1 MKKRLNPS
9 KEFETLYIVYEA
21 KIYEHK
27 VIEWSYFTDS
37 SGNGDLVEVEY
48 HDNKPFDKF
57 STTIL
62 SFDGKTYVRIEQDG
76 LYTISIKKA
85 IRVAFKTY
93 KSMEE
98 RRGRKLAQSI
108 PTYFGKY
115 FDDFPELFI

>member
-1 MKKRLNPS
+1 MLSS
-9 KEFETLYIVYEA
+9 KEFNTLYIVFEA
-21 KIYEHK
+21 KVYEHK
-27 VIEWSYFTDS
+27 VVEWSYFTDS
-37 SGNGDLVEVEY
+37 SGKGKLVEVEY
-48 HDNKPFDKF
+48 HDNRPCDKF
-57 STTIL
+57 NTTIL
-62 SFDGKTYVRIEQDG
+62 SFDGKTYVRIEQDR

-98 RRGRKLAQSI
+98 RSGGKLAQSI